1 MLQRHLFQ
9 RLKLQ
14 RVPQERERNR
24 KLGRSSVQQTFLLLH
39 FLPLHFLLLLFL
51 PLHFLLLLFLLRH
64 FLLRHFLLRHFLLR
78 HFLLLRRLL
87 PLLFL
92 LQPLHLRQQF
102 QAQLL
107 LPPRPRHLQPRR
119 LSLLERPSL
128 QRLLPRE
135 QQQFAITNCL
145 AMAGP

>member
-51 PLHFLLLLFLLRH
+51 PLHFLLLL
-64 FLLRHFLLRHFLLR
+64 FLLRHFLLR